1 MTIFT
6 KIANFIGTLC
16 YEMTHVTE
24 VGSRGYIAANIVGF
38 AVWTI
43 ICAIV
48 VALIYTDKLSNLI
61 WEFGEFLE
69 RKGIQS
75 KRNKN

>member
-6 KIANFIGTLC
+6 NIANFIETLC

-24 VGSRGYIAANIVGF
+24 VGSRGYISANIVGF
-38 AVWTI
+38 VVWAIACT
-43 ICAIV
+43 IV
-48 VALIYTDKLSNLI
+48 VVLIKTDKLSNLI
-61 WEFGEFLE
+61 WELGKFFE